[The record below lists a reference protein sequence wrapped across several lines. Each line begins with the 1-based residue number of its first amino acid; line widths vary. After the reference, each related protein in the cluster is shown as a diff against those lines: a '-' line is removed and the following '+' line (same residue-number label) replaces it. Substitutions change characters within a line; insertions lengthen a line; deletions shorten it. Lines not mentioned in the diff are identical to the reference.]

1 MITWDTVLEEI
12 IINCIQS
19 QDFNVLEEIILIC
32 EEL

>member
-1 MITWDTVLEEI
+1 MITWDNALEEI

-32 EEL
+32 GEL